1 MSSAYKDASSRL
13 EKIAGKCGLAP
24 EKVLANLLEH
34 GFKFYVQI
42 PSDLVAVAV
51 NKQIFDGHGV
61 DNRQAY
67 AVLNHIRPFVL
78 KSARMLEIDAA
89 GLLNFKD
96 FWCTDFAIA
105 LQLEAKRWAACD
117 IFSSSAE
124 TGRRLTLGGTNI
136 ILQLRPS
143 PEEYFGE
150 RYSDL
155 RTAEPIQVTVD
166 NLHVHPEKVGDAEA
180 LLHVDGK
187 EVDPLL
193 DLSPVYYTKALIVLW
208 DIFRETWFLRDL
220 TVQEVR
226 DWKRSAIVE
235 LKARSEVFN
244 SANSS
249 ETALKFITPRDLDLF
264 KREWTDGVVKPAGSG
279 EIDPRFD
286 CLLKASDHFWKPYFE
301 KSAKSNGQ
309 VKIKKA
315 SQKNIAQYILDSNG
329 ELFTQVE
336 SKVAAMIIN
345 PFPDLA
351 KRKNRKKPLEVIK
364 QNKTIFGPKV
374 LSDL

>member
-13 EKIAGKCGLAP
+13 EKIAGKCGLTA
-24 EKVLANLLEH
+24 EQVLAKLLEH
-34 GFKFYVQI
+34 SFKFYIPI
-42 PSDLVAVAV
+42 PSDHVAVAV
-51 NKQIFDGHGV
+51 NKKIFDGHGV
-61 DNRQAY
+61 DNRQTY
-67 AVLNHIRPFVL
+67 AMLNHIRPLVL

-89 GLLNFKD
+89 ELLKAKD

-143 PEEYFGE
+143 SDEYFGE

-155 RTAEPIQVTVD
+155 RTAEPIQITID
-166 NLHVHPEKVGDAEA
+166 NIHVHQEKVGDAEA

-193 DLSPVYYTKALIVLW
+193 DLSPVYYAEALIVLW

-264 KREWTDGVVKPAGSG
+264 KRKWTDGVVKPAENG
-279 EIDPRFD
+279 EIDARFG
-286 CLLKASDHFWKPYFE
+286 CLLKASDYFWKPYFE
-301 KSAKSNGQ
+301 KSAKINGQ
-309 VKIKKA
+309 VKIKKV
-315 SQKNIAQYILDSNG
+315 SQENIAQYIRDSNG

-336 SKVAAMIIN
+336 SKVAARIIN

>member
-13 EKIAGKCGLAP
+13 ENIAGKFGLAP

-34 GFKFYVQI
+34 GFKFYIQI

-89 GLLNFKD
+89 GLLNSKD
-96 FWCTDFAIA
+96 FWCTNFAVA
-105 LQLEAKRWAACD
+105 LQFEVKRWAVCD
-117 IFSSSAE
+117 VFLSSAE

-143 PEEYFGE
+143 SNEYFGE
-150 RYSDL
+150 RYRDL
-155 RTAEPIQVTVD
+155 RTAEPVQITID
-166 NLHVHPEKVGDAEA
+166 DLHVHPGKVGDAEA
-180 LLHVDGK
+180 VLHDEGK
-187 EVDPLL
+187 GFEPLL
-193 DLSPVYYTKALIVLW
+193 DLSAPHYSEALIVLW

-226 DWKRSAIVE
+226 DWKRSAIDE

-244 SANSS
+244 SKNSS
-249 ETALKFITPRDLDLF
+249 ETVLKFITPRDHDFF
-264 KREWTDGVVKPAGSG
+264 KRMWVDGVVKPAGYG
-279 EIDPRFD
+279 DIDPRFD

-329 ELFTQVE
+329 DLFTQVE

-351 KRKNRKKPLEVIK
+351 KRKSRNKPLEVIK
-364 QNKTIFGPKV
+364 QNEIIFGPKV